1 MTKFTNLQD
10 FASRGF
16 KDRRALNGTLTG
28 ARNPTMLGLIGSP
41 RGTYEKDCQEPTNA
55 RIAAMMTSKD
65 MGPFRVRGLRPAVQ
79 TLTTILEEVRAAKPE
94 LHASL
99 GSAGMLCCRLVRGS
113 ATAISNH
120 SWGTAIDLTINGV
133 LDPRGDNVAQAGLF
147 DLHPFFNRHGF
158 YWGAAFG
165 TEDAM
170 HFEASEQLIRQWAKN
185 GEFDVPGKG
194 IPSGLT
200 TGDRGPLVEA
210 LQTALN
216 LALVPMQIDVDGIF
230 GGDTRA
236 AVSEFQRKAGMAV
249 DGIASAKVQALLDLG
264 SETGAAP

>member
-1 MTKFTNLQD
+1 MTKLTKLED
-10 FASRGF
+10 FASRGIS
-16 KDRRALNGTLTG
+16 DRRKLNGTLTG
-28 ARNPTMLGLIGSP
+28 ARNATMLGLIGNP
-41 RGTYEKDCQEPTNA
+41 CGNYGKNCQEPTNA
-55 RIAAMMTSKD
+55 HIAALMVAED

-79 TLTTILEEVRAAKPE
+79 SLKAILDEVQAARPE

-120 SWGTAIDLTINGV
+120 SWGTAIDLTINGI
-133 LDPRGDNVAQAGLF
+133 LDPRGDGVAQAGLF

-158 YWGAAFG
+158 FWGAAFG

-170 HFEASEQLIRQWAKN
+170 HFEASDQLIRQWAKN
-185 GEFDVPGKG
+185 GEFSVPGKG

-210 LQTALN
+210 LQSALN
-216 LALVPMQIDVDGIF
+216 HALAPMQIDVDGVF
-230 GGDTRA
+230 GSDTRA
-236 AVSEFQRKAGMAV
+236 MVVEFQRKKGLAV
-249 DGIASAKVQALLDLG
+249 DGVASTKVQALLGLG
-264 SETGAAP
+264 APTGEAP